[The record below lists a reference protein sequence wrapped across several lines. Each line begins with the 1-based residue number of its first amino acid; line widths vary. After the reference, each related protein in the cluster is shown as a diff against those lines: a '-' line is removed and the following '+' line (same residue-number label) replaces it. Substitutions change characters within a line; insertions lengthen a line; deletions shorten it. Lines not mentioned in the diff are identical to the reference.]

1 MTAADGLLAL
11 LLFGITA
18 YTVTAGADLGAGIWH
33 LVARGEWAD
42 RERALVEKEMG
53 PVWEA
58 NQVWLVHAVIL
69 VFTGFPIA
77 FALISRALLLPLL
90 LALLA
95 LVLRGSAFV
104 FLPHRGRGW
113 RLTFG
118 LSSVAVPA
126 LLGLAVASTATG
138 RLRHGSGVFAAV
150 SPLPLLAGVLAV
162 LTCAYLGAVYLTRDA
177 VREGDDDLAARF
189 RRRALVTAVLTGV
202 VAIAGIPV
210 LQSDAP
216 VVAAGFRDDGLPLA
230 ALSVLSGG
238 TALVLMWRHHYVA
251 ARVAAAAAP
260 AALLAGWGVGQYP
273 WLLVD
278 TLRAEDATAPGGIA
292 AYVLG
297 VLLAGAVIV
306 VPSLVLLVA
315 VFQRPLPRIAP
326 DVRVANTPRV

>member
-1 MTAADGLLAL
+1 MSAADGLFCL

-33 LVARGEWAD
+33 LLARGTWAP

-104 FLPHRGRGW
+104 FLPHRGTGW
-113 RLTFG
+113 RLVFG
-118 LSSVAVPA
+118 LSSLAVPA

-138 RLRHGSGVFAAV
+138 DLHRGSGLLAAV
-150 SPLPLLAGVLAV
+150 GPLPLLAALLAV
-162 LTCAYLGAVYLTRDA
+162 LSCAYLGAVYLTRDA
-177 VREGDDDLAARF
+177 VREGDPELAGRF
-189 RRRALVTAVLTGV
+189 RRRALLSAGLTGT
-202 VAIAGIPV
+202 AALAGIPV
-210 LQSDAP
+210 LRSDAP
-216 VVAAGFRDDGLPLA
+216 VVAVGLAERGLPLA
-230 ALSVLSGG
+230 AVSVLAGG
-238 TALVLMWRHHYVA
+238 TALVLMWRHRYTA

-260 AALLAGWGVGQYP
+260 AALLAGWGAGQYP

-278 TLRAEDATAPGGIA
+278 SLRAADATAPGGTA

-315 VFQRPLPRIAP
+315 VFQRPLRPAP
-326 DVRVANTPRV
+326 ARPMRGT